1 MEKGWEKQF
10 IYMSQIIGMPVID
23 LSVNKRI
30 GYVKDLVAIHRESY
44 YKVDALIIRRNIFSK
59 KICLQWLHVKR
70 IVENKAVYIDN
81 FNNSPDHNYGLHENE
96 ILLKETFWDKQIVD
110 ISGAKVVR
118 INDLHL
124 LKEELNLWVVHMD
137 VSIKGLL
144 RRLGVDTLIASIM
157 RFLFSYEF
165 KDKLVSWKYVQ
176 AIVPSKS
183 ESLQLKVSY
192 SKLSEVHP
200 AELADILIDLGI
212 EERMIVF
219 RGLDSATASKA
230 LQELPLKVRIQV
242 TELLTNEQFSAI
254 ANEMPMDEL
263 VDLLAALPK
272 KKFNSFLSTF
282 SKEKVIQIKDLK
294 EHSSHIAG
302 SIMNTEFVSI
312 KHNTPAGEVLKKI
325 VSGTKVES
333 IYYIYVL
340 DDNDAL
346 SGVVTLRQLLTAP
359 PEKPV
364 AEFMRKKVIRVKID
378 TDNKA
383 VSSIFLKYNFNV
395 VPVVDKQNKIKGI
408 ITMKDAIESTFPEMW
423 EKIEEPK

>member
-10 IYMSQIIGMPVID
+10 IYMSQIIDMPVID

-30 GYVKDLVAIHRESY
+30 GNVKDLVAIQREAY

-59 KICLQWLHVKR
+59 KICLQWKHVIK
-70 IVENKAVYIDN
+70 IAEDKAVYIDKLD
-81 FNNSPDHNYGLHENE
+81 NSSDCIYAIQENE
-96 ILLKETFWDKQIVD
+96 ILLKETFWDKQVVD

-137 VSIKGLL
+137 VSLKGLL
-144 RRLGVDTLIASIM
+144 RRLGVENLFASIL
-157 RFLFSYEF
+157 RFLFSHEL
-165 KDKLVSWKYVQ
+165 KDTLVSWKYVQ
-176 AIVPSKS
+176 TIVPSKN
-183 ESLQLKVSY
+183 ESLQLKVAH

-200 AELADILIDLGI
+200 AELADILTELGI
-212 EERMIVF
+212 EERMIIF
-219 RGLDSATASKA
+219 SSLDSNTAAKA
-230 LQELPLKVRIQV
+230 LQELPMKIRIQV
-242 TELLTNEQFSAI
+242 AEQLPNDKFSPI

-272 KKFNSFLSTF
+272 KKFNSFLSTLP
-282 SKEKVIQIKDLK
+282 KDKVMQIKDLK
-294 EHSSHIAG
+294 EHSAHIAG
-302 SIMNTEFVSI
+302 SIMNTEYVSV
-312 KHNTPAGEVLKKI
+312 KHNLPAGEVLKKI

-346 SGVVTLRQLLTAP
+346 TGVVTLRQLLTAP
-359 PEKPV
+359 PEKAV

-383 VSSIFLKYNFNV
+383 VSNIFLKYNFDV
-395 VPVVDKQNKIKGI
+395 VPVVDNQNKIKGI
-408 ITMKDAIESTFPEMW
+408 ITMKEAMESVYPEMR
-423 EKIEEPK
+423 EKLEEPK